1 MPYMRSPPR
10 GSRTLEREISLSPR
24 PSMHARQQ
32 LPERLPSIQDVG
44 LNRPS
49 PLYSTNARQI
59 LSDIPRQGDDRS
71 LSELRSPLQHTPQ
84 GPSRSVDVPAHLS
97 PPLLS
102 SRSRPSSDTNGLNQ
116 AGINRPMENRNTRQ
130 PSYDASSPYS
140 LPMHSGPPRHGYSAS
155 SSPAPF
161 PPIANQADSRQYYQ
175 SAAPHSS
182 FQSRQGESS
191 GLPPPPPPYFNQ
203 YNTLN
208 GQSSS
213 HENAKGYSNDES
225 HRGDA
230 YCSTSRLGAPQYHSS
245 SSTYA
250 PASCGYP
257 VTPTYSGHYTSQ
269 NGHQYQS
276 SYHWPMQFESE
287 DMTSQVPKK
296 RRGNLPRDVTDL
308 LKQWFEEHLAHPYPT
323 EEEKQMLCRRT
334 GLAMTQVSTTAP
346 TWRI

>member
-1 MPYMRSPPR
+1 MPYMRSSPR
-10 GSRTLEREISLSPR
+10 GSRTLQREIPLSPR
-24 PSMHARQQ
+24 PSINARQQ
-32 LPERLPSIQDVG
+32 LPERLPSIQDVS

-49 PLYSTNARQI
+49 LLYSTNARQI
-59 LSDIPRQGDDRS
+59 LSDIPRQGEERS
-71 LSELRSPLQHTPQ
+71 LSELRSPLQNTPQ
-84 GPSRSVDVPAHLS
+84 GPSHSVDVPAHLS
-97 PPLLS
+97 PPHLS
-102 SRSRPSSDTNGLNQ
+102 SRSRPSSDTGGLNP
-116 AGINRPMENRNTRQ
+116 AGINRPVETRNTRQ
-130 PSYDASSPYS
+130 PSYDTSSPYP
-140 LPMHSGPPRHGYSAS
+140 LPMHSGPRHGYSAS
-155 SSPAPF
+155 TSPAPLPSF
-161 PPIANQADSRQYYQ
+161 VNQVDSRQSYQ
-175 SAAPHSS
+175 RTAPHST

-191 GLPPPPPPYFNQ
+191 GLPPPPPPYYNQ

-208 GQSSS
+208 NHSSS
-213 HENAKGYSNDES
+213 YENAKSYSNDES

-230 YCSTSRLGAPQYHSS
+230 YYSTSRLGAPQYHSS

-250 PASCGYP
+250 PASCGYQG
-257 VTPTYSGHYTSQ
+257 TPTYNGHYTNQ

-287 DMTSQVPKK
+287 DMTSQAPKK

-346 TWRI
+346 TGRI